1 MNAVA
6 LLRDVIARGG
16 SASANFY
23 RDDPAFAVLL
33 HHGYLKEAGLV
44 ASVVCDDCDEAH
56 AAPVAF
62 EGGCYGYVCPD
73 LGFVPRDRADLQAVQ
88 PDLPLLIGRLSD
100 AFDCK
105 KRRAVALH
113 GQTWR
118 IGSVT
123 HVTGEVMLYFQPR
136 LQCEE
141 DSQELAHAMSREVRT
156 QWRLIV
162 TALGTL
168 SVAGAQ
174 AVQLD
179 DLAELDTNTGA
190 VRILAKPSEL
200 VGMPRKNTGGRP
212 SEHSEPLAAI
222 ITDRSKSGVA
232 LDGVNAES
240 RVILADFKALHP
252 EKAAP
257 SIETVKRHLRKSRG
271 GS

>member
-1 MNAVA
+1 MNAA
-6 LLRDVIARGG
+6 TLLRDVIAQGG
-16 SASANFY
+16 SASASFY
-23 RDDPAFAVLL
+23 RDDPAFAALL
-33 HHGYLKEAGLV
+33 HHGYLKETGLV
-44 ASVVCDDCDEAH
+44 ASVVCDDCDEVH
-56 AAPVAF
+56 AAPVVF
-62 EGGCYGYVCPD
+62 EGGRYGYICPD
-73 LGFVPRDRADLQAVQ
+73 LGFAPRDRGDLQAVL
-88 PDLPLLIGRLSD
+88 PDLPLLIDRLSD
-100 AFDCK
+100 ALDCK
-105 KRRAVALH
+105 KRRATALH

-118 IGSVT
+118 IGAVAQAS
-123 HVTGEVMLYFQPR
+123 GEVMLYFQPR

-141 DSQELAHAMSREVRT
+141 DSQELAHALTREVRS

-190 VRILAKPSEL
+190 VRILAEPSEL
-200 VGMPRKNTGGRP
+200 VGMPRRNTGGRP

-240 RVILADFKALHP
+240 RAILADFKARHP
-252 EKAAP
+252 DKPAP